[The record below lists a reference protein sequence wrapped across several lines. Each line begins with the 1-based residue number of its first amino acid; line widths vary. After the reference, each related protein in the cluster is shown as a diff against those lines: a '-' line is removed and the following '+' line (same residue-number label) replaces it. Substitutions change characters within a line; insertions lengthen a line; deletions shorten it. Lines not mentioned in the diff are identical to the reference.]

1 MASERTAD
9 YVIVGAGSAGCVLA
23 NRLTEDPSVSVLVL
37 EAGGPDRSLNI
48 KIPAAFAEQFHTKLD
63 WNYYTEPEPHVD
75 DRRLFCPRGKSLGG
89 SSSMNAMLYVRGR
102 PLDYDL
108 WEEQGADGWGWGSL
122 RPYFLKAENDE
133 RGASEH
139 HGMGGPVNI
148 QEQRSP
154 RRMNADFIRAAEAC
168 GIPRVADYNS
178 PEQDGVGMFQT
189 FQKNGRRWSCADAY
203 LRPAMKRDNLD
214 VVTHAQVERIEL
226 YGTRATGV
234 RYTRKG
240 KAAFARAGREVIL
253 AAGAFNSPQVLM
265 LSGIGPAEHLRE
277 VGVPV
282 AHELP
287 GVGQNLQDH
296 PFITMIWEMS
306 DTHSL
311 YRADAPRNLAE
322 WLLRR
327 SGPLSS
333 TVAESVAFVRTRPGL
348 PAADI
353 QFHVGAAYFE
363 NHGEEEYDGH
373 CFVIAPTLL
382 TAKSRGWVK
391 LRSADPADAPR
402 ILTNSLEH
410 PDDVRSMIAGM
421 RLARRIADTEPLKAK
436 VVKALKPGDD
446 LDSDGG
452 LPRPPALARGA
463 DLPPGRHLPDREGR
477 RRRGRPRVARAR
489 AGRPARLRRVGV
501 PGHPGREHERAGDR
515 GRRAGRRP
523 DQGPGS
529 GRLLTSRPLLDARR
543 SRAR

>member
-1 MASERTAD
+1 MAD

-23 NRLTEDPSVSVLVL
+23 NRLTEDPSVSVVVL

-63 WNYYTEPEPHVD
+63 WDYHTEPEPYVNH
-75 DRRLFCPRGKSLGG
+75 RRLYCPRGKSLGG

-108 WEEQGADGWGWGSL
+108 WEEQGADGWGWASV

-139 HGMGGPVNI
+139 HGVGGPVNI
-148 QEQRSP
+148 QDQRSP

-168 GIPRVADYNS
+168 GIPRSADYNS

-203 LRPAMKRDNLD
+203 LRPAMKRDNLE
-214 VVTHAQVERIEL
+214 VITRAQVQRLEL
-226 YGTRATGV
+226 DGKRATGV
-234 RYTRKG
+234 VYRRRG
-240 KAAFARAGREVIL
+240 REHVARAGREVIL
-253 AAGAFNSPQVLM
+253 SAGAFNSPQILM

-282 AHELP
+282 AHALP
-287 GVGQNLQDH
+287 GVGRNLQDH

-382 TAKSRGWVK
+382 TARSRGWVK
-391 LRSADPADAPR
+391 LGSPDAGDPPR

-421 RLARRIADTEPLKAK
+421 RLAQRIAGTDPLGSK
-436 VVKALKPGDD
+436 VVKALKPGDG
-446 LDSDGG
+446 LDSDADYHDHLRSRVELIYHPVGTCRIGKDDDAVVDPELRVRGLDGLRVCDASVFPVIPGG
-452 LPRPPALARGA
+452 NTNAPVIAVAERAA
-463 DLPPGRHLPDREGR
+463 DLIKDGLALP
-477 RRRGRPRVARAR
+477 AQA
-489 AGRPARLRRVGV
+489 
-501 PGHPGREHERAGDR
+501 
-515 GRRAGRRP
+515 
-523 DQGPGS
+523 
-529 GRLLTSRPLLDARR
+529 
-543 SRAR
+543 

>member
-1 MASERTAD
+1 MGTESSAD

-23 NRLTEDPSVSVLVL
+23 NRLTEDPSVRVIVL
-37 EAGGPDRSLNI
+37 EAGGADRSPNI

-63 WNYYTEPEPHVD
+63 WDYFTEPEPHVN
-75 DRRLFCPRGKSLGG
+75 DRRLYLPRGKSLGG

-108 WEEQGADGWGWGSL
+108 WEEQGADGWGWDGL

-139 HGMGGPVNI
+139 HGVGGPVNI
-148 QEQRSP
+148 QNQRSP
-154 RRMNADFIRAAEAC
+154 RHVNADFIQAAEAC
-168 GIPRVADYNS
+168 GIPRAADYNS

-203 LRPAMKRDNLD
+203 LRPAMKRDNLE
-214 VVTHAQVERIEL
+214 VI
-226 YGTRATGV
+226 TRAEVQRLELSGSRVTGV
-234 RYTRKG
+234 VYQRRG
-240 KAAFARAGREVIL
+240 KERVARAGREVIL
-253 AAGAFNSPQVLM
+253 SAGAFNSPQILM
-265 LSGIGPAEHLRE
+265 LSGIGPSEHLQE

-282 AHELP
+282 AHELR
-287 GVGQNLQDH
+287 GVGRNLQDH
-296 PFITMIWEMS
+296 PFLTMMWEMS

-311 YRADAPRNLAE
+311 YKADAPKNLAE

-327 SGPLSS
+327 TGPLSS

-363 NHGEEEYDGH
+363 DHGQEEYDGH

-391 LRSADPADAPR
+391 LRSADPGDKPR

-410 PDDVRSMIAGM
+410 PDDVQSMIAGM
-421 RLARRIADTEPLKAK
+421 RLAQQITGTDPLKRK
-436 VVKALKPGDD
+436 MIKALKPGDD
-446 LDSDGG
+446 LETDQDY
-452 LPRPPALARGA
+452 
-463 DLPPGRHLPDREGR
+463 DDHL
-477 RRRGRPRVARAR
+477 
-489 AGRPARLRRVGV
+489 
-501 PGHPGREHERAGDR
+501 
-515 GRRAGRRP
+515 
-523 DQGPGS
+523 
-529 GRLLTSRPLLDARR
+529 R
-543 SRAR
+543 SRAELIYHPVGTCRIGKDADAVVDPELRVHGLEGLRVCDASVFPVIPGGNTNAPVIAVAERAADLIKERVHVA

>member
-1 MASERTAD
+1 MAD

-23 NRLTEDPSVSVLVL
+23 NRLTEDPSVSVVVL

-63 WNYYTEPEPHVD
+63 WDYHTEPEPYVNH
-75 DRRLFCPRGKSLGG
+75 RRLYCPRGKSLGG

-108 WEEQGADGWGWGSL
+108 WEEQGADGWGWASV

-139 HGMGGPVNI
+139 HGVGGPVNI
-148 QEQRSP
+148 QDQRSP

-168 GIPRVADYNS
+168 GIPRSADYNS

-203 LRPAMKRDNLD
+203 LRPAMKRDNLE
-214 VVTHAQVERIEL
+214 VITRAQVQRLEL
-226 YGTRATGV
+226 DGKRATGV
-234 RYTRKG
+234 VYRRRG
-240 KAAFARAGREVIL
+240 REHVARAGREVIL
-253 AAGAFNSPQVLM
+253 SAGAFNSPQILM
-265 LSGIGPAEHLRE
+265 LSGIGPAEHLGD

-282 AHELP
+282 AHALP
-287 GVGQNLQDH
+287 GVGRNLQDH

-382 TAKSRGWVK
+382 TARSRGWVK
-391 LRSADPADAPR
+391 LGSPDAGDPPR

-421 RLARRIADTEPLKAK
+421 RLAQRIAGTDPLGSK
-436 VVKALKPGDD
+436 VVKALKPGDG
-446 LDSDGG
+446 LDSDADYHDHLRSRVELIYHPVGTCRIGKDDDAVVDPELRVRGLDGLRVCDASVFPVIPGG
-452 LPRPPALARGA
+452 NTNAPVIAVAERAA
-463 DLPPGRHLPDREGR
+463 DLIKDGLALP
-477 RRRGRPRVARAR
+477 AQA
-489 AGRPARLRRVGV
+489 
-501 PGHPGREHERAGDR
+501 
-515 GRRAGRRP
+515 
-523 DQGPGS
+523 
-529 GRLLTSRPLLDARR
+529 
-543 SRAR
+543 